1 MKIVNFGSCNIDY
14 VYKVDE
20 IVVPGE
26 TKSSESLEIF
36 AGGKGLNQSIAT
48 AKAGSNV
55 YHAGFIGK
63 DGTFLKETLY
73 NSGVNTEYLA
83 FCEDKTGHAIIQV
96 SSKAQNSIILYAG
109 ANHAFTEEN
118 VDEILSHFS
127 KGDFLILQNETNL
140 VDYIINSAY
149 EKGIKILFNPAPFS
163 ESLCEIDFNKIDYL
177 VLNEVEIMDLSQKPE
192 PTEALLYLFQKYPRT
207 QIVLTLGSEGCAIIE
222 NGKVL
227 KMPPFKVKAVD
238 TTAAGDCFTAAL
250 ALEYIKS
257 GDIEKAC
264 DFGNKAGSIAV
275 SRMGAQSSM
284 PTIEEIINIRTVK
297 FD

>member
-63 DGTFLKETLY
+63 DGTFLKETLN

-163 ESLCEIDFNKIDYL
+163 ESLCKIDFNKIDYL

-192 PTEALLYLFQKYPRT
+192 PTEALFYLFQKYPRT

-238 TTAAGDCFTAAL
+238 TTAAGDTFIGFFISEIARGSSVRSAVNIGQAAS
-250 ALEYIKS
+250 AI
-257 GDIEKAC
+257 AVT
-264 DFGNKAGSIAV
+264 KAGASVSIPDFSEV
-275 SRMGAQSSM
+275 S
-284 PTIEEIINIRTVK
+284 EFLK
-297 FD
+297 FPRP